1 MEAPSKQDDKEA
13 GQESSGSAATD
24 RQESSDQCRRE
35 GVQLSD
41 GKGEEMRVFKSLQ
54 MSPISHVRA

>member
-41 GKGEEMRVFKSLQ
+41 GKGEEMRVFKSL
-54 MSPISHVRA
+54 